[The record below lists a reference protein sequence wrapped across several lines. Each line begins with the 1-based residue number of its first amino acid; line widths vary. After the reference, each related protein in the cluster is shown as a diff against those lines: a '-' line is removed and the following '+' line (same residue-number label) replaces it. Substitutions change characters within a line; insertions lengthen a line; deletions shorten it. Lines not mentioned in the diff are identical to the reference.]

1 MSADARKESRG
12 AHDREDFTER
22 NDKDWLKHTMWFKN
36 DDALKYKK
44 VNLKPMTIDSVD
56 PVKRTY

>member
-1 MSADARKESRG
+1 
-12 AHDREDFTER
+12 
-22 NDKDWLKHTMWFKN
+22 MWFKN

-56 PVKRTY
+56 PVKEPINFFNFIHVSY